1 MNEIPFF
8 VIDDAD
14 PADDEHH
21 LGLAVG
27 FDPEHQMILL
37 TQGDPATE
45 EEPDLVVMSLSELKR
60 FLLLIRQTVDED
72 GTIKNIEAYS
82 VQ

>member
-1 MNEIPFF
+1 MNEIPFY
-8 VIDDAD
+8 VIDDAQQD
-14 PADDEHH
+14 QDEF

-37 TQGDPATE
+37 TQGDPE
-45 EEPDLVVMSLSELKR
+45 SEDEMDLVVLSISELKR
-60 FLLLIRQTVDED
+60 FLILADRMVGED
-72 GTIKNIEAYS
+72 GTIQKVEAHV